1 MSEQIIQGR
10 YALIDQVGD
19 TRGIGSWVAFDRV
32 LRSDV
37 VVKVLPPEAVSSPVA
52 RERFEQRA
60 AAVAGLAHS
69 NLARVRESGVDP
81 ERGAFIVC
89 DRLHGEDLGRRVARL
104 GRVAPYV
111 LGPLLA
117 QCVRALLAAHEQGV
131 AHGAV
136 RPDHVFLARGEGGEV
151 VRLVGF
157 AMTGDGAFDPAADLR
172 ALAATALYALTGDS
186 DEAAT
191 TGDEALDAFF
201 ARALGRAGE
210 AGFSTASEM
219 GAALAAL
226 NIGTRARRPNK
237 VLVVDDEADVE
248 MLIKQR
254 FRRQIRKGE
263 YEFLFARDGAEA
275 LEKLAAHQDTDA
287 VLSDINM
294 PEMDGLTFLTRA
306 REMLAY
312 LKVVM
317 VSAYGDLG
325 NIRAAMNRG
334 AFDFVTKPIDFGDL
348 EVTLQK
354 AIREV
359 SVVRDALQRQAD
371 AERAKSNLARY
382 FPPNLVD
389 LLSAGAM
396 PFGAGQRIKATA
408 LFADMVSFS
417 TMAET
422 MAPEEVLSLLR
433 EFHGFMEA
441 EVFRYGGTLEKYIGD
456 ALLAVFGMPAPGA
469 RDATNAVACAH
480 AMLRAIDGW
489 NRARTARGL
498 HPIRIGI
505 GLHHGPVVV
514 GDIGSDR
521 NVAVVV
527 LGDTINVASRLQSL
541 TRDLD
546 SSIVLTQEVVDAVRG
561 EVGADAESVLRDL
574 VDQGEVKLRGRA
586 TPMRVSKL
594 PNARASTVPEAVGE
608 SLIARNSVTGAS

>member
-1 MSEQIIQGR
+1 MTEQIIQGR
-10 YALIDQVGD
+10 YALISEVGA
-19 TRGIGSWVAFDRV
+19 TRGIASWIAFDRV

-37 VVKVLPPEAVSSPVA
+37 VVKVFAPETVATQALRDRFERRALAVSA
-52 RERFEQRA
+52 
-60 AAVAGLAHS
+60 LAHP
-69 NLARVRESGVDP
+69 NIARVREFGVDP
-81 ERGAFIVC
+81 ARGPFVVS
-89 DRLHGEDLGRRVARL
+89 DRLQGEDLLRRIERVGRLPTHVVSPIL
-104 GRVAPYV
+104 M
-111 LGPLLA
+111 
-117 QCVRALLAAHEQGV
+117 QCARALKAAHEQGV
-131 AHGAV
+131 AHGAL
-136 RPDHVFLARGEGGEV
+136 RADHIFISLGDGGEAA
-151 VRLVGF
+151 RLVGF
-157 AMTGDGAFDPAADLR
+157 AMTLPDEAAPDFAADLR
-172 ALAATALYALTGDS
+172 GLAAAGLHALTGDA
-186 DEAAT
+186 DLAAT

-201 ARALGRAGE
+201 AKALGRDGAE
-210 AGFSTASEM
+210 PFKSAEEMTAVL
-219 GAALAAL
+219 GALQVD
-226 NIGTRARRPNK
+226 ARSKRPNK

-248 MLIKQR
+248 MLIRQR

-263 YEFLFARDGAEA
+263 YEFLFASNGTEA
-275 LEKLAAHQDTDA
+275 LAKLAENQDTDA

-294 PEMDGLTFLTRA
+294 PEMDGLTFLGRA
-306 REMLAY
+306 RELLAY

-371 AERAKSNLARY
+371 AERARSNLARY

-480 AMLRAIDGW
+480 AMLSAVEGW
-489 NRARTARGL
+489 NRARVARGL
-498 HPIRIGI
+498 EPIRIGI

-546 SSIVLTQEVVDAVRG
+546 GSIVLTQEVVAAVRA
-561 EVGADAESVLRDL
+561 EVGADADAVLSGL
-574 VDQGEVKLRGRA
+574 IDQGEIKLRGRA

-594 PNARASTVPEAVGE
+594 PNQRASSIPDAP
-608 SLIARNSVTGAS
+608 R